1 MLERSTREYQFQT
14 HLLSGADLGEG
25 RAALE
30 EWVSREDPSRQ
41 DGRMDAA
48 DAAQKWS
55 SGTHLSEI
63 KAEMNFKNVFIPTL
77 C

>member
-1 MLERSTREYQFQT
+1 VLERSTREYQFQT

-48 DAAQKWS
+48 DAGRNGALELIYQRSRLK
-55 SGTHLSEI
+55 
-63 KAEMNFKNVFIPTL
+63 
-77 C
+77 